1 MTYDLTKSAFLTS
14 LTFGLGVLPI
24 LLAGLPGGLLVDAWD
39 RRKLLAVM
47 YLYQALL
54 ALGFSIVVILDR
66 HQSWH
71 IFAFVFLSGSA
82 AVVTEPARASI
93 IPSIVPKKNLLN
105 AFGLISLASGG
116 TRLVV
121 PALVGLLLAA
131 FGPGPT
137 LLVDAVARI
146 AAMFVTLRLRLE
158 PSSLPQMPLRST
170 PSKLIEGLRYV
181 KGSPVVLGLLL
192 LAVVPAVLVMP
203 FVHGLMPVFA
213 AEVFEVGP
221 FRLGLMLSAIGLG
234 TIAGTFLVASL
245 GEVRRKGLL
254 VLAAVLSM
262 GLAMV
267 ILSLNPFYGLAI
279 PIIMVISGGLTIFSA
294 TSNATIQG
302 IITDDIRG
310 RVAALYLAVWGL
322 VPVGSV
328 IAGVLSGS
336 LGAPAATL
344 IAAVTLVVVL
354 AGLAVRFAPLRRL
367 Q

>member
-1 MTYDLTKSAFLTS
+1 M
-14 LTFGLGVLPI
+14 
-24 LLAGLPGGLLVDAWD
+24 
-39 RRKLLAVM
+39 
-47 YLYQALL
+47 
-54 ALGFSIVVILDR
+54 
-66 HQSWH
+66 
-71 IFAFVFLSGSA
+71 
-82 AVVTEPARASI
+82 VTEPARASI